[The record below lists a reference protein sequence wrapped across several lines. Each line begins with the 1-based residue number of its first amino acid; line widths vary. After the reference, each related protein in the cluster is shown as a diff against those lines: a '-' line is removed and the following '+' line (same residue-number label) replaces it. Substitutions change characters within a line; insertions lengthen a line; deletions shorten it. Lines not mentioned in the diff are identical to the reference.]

1 MCVVGQVSKCS
12 NTHLTENLVL
22 YALDKKR
29 HWCGEVPKTMLLET
43 PFPDSSIFIFQHCY
57 VGPCCKIK
65 DCFIWC
71 GRKDFNFKDL
81 KSKPGSTGA
90 TRHAEFLKGATSWY
104 APLKKFR
111 PNFSSSSFVI
121 RVNLLHPQPSLF
133 LYGLLIGRFR
143 LDYEYEIEYEYDF
156 SFLVFR
162 LHITTTHTHFIP

>member
-1 MCVVGQVSKCS
+1 MFKHPPYRKLGIVSLGQ
-12 NTHLTENLVL
+12 
-22 YALDKKR
+22 KKR
-29 HWCGEVPKTMLLET
+29 HWCGEVPKGMLLEIT
-43 PFPDSSIFIFQHCY
+43 FPDSSIFIFQHCY

-133 LYGLLIGRFR
+133 LYGLLLF
-143 LDYEYEIEYEYDF
+143 LWCF
-156 SFLVFR
+156 SILVSFY
-162 LHITTTHTHFIP
+162 F